1 MQADENVTI
10 SYNVSVNELTIKILM
25 LRSLKT
31 SSKIKFYRLSRKQS
45 MLIMFPDLISFN
57 SPHDLLSFYHD
68 RS

>member
-1 MQADENVTI
+1 MYASIHNL
-10 SYNVSVNELTIKILM
+10 SVNELTTKILM

-45 MLIMFPDLISFN
+45 MLIMFSDLIFFN
-57 SPHDLLSFYHD
+57 LPHDLLSFNND

>member
-1 MQADENVTI
+1 MYASIHNL
-10 SYNVSVNELTIKILM
+10 SVNELTIKILM

-45 MLIMFPDLISFN
+45 MLIMFSDLIFIN
-57 SPHDLLSFYHD
+57 LPHDLLSFNND